1 MMFTAIIEAQPIQAI
16 RNSKKTYSN
25 ENTRNDSDVHLSTH
39 QHGFEDNQQSQY
51 RHNQVANPLQ
61 QIIEEFTKVSHSGW
75 FVYKSK
81 AFLLIFG
88 LKHQT
93 FCRFLLIFGHNYV
106 TL

>member
-1 MMFTAIIEAQPIQAI
+1 MNDISKDKDYQEFFAGIKELAKGLMQI
-16 RNSKKTYSN
+16 RERDY
-25 ENTRNDSDVHLSTH
+25 
-39 QHGFEDNQQSQY
+39 QQSQY

-61 QIIEEFTKVSHSGW
+61 QIIEEFTKVSHSGC
-75 FVYKSK
+75 FVYKGN

-93 FCRFLLIFGHNYV
+93 LCRFILIFGHNYV